1 MKEEIVPSSEEI
13 LVAFSLSNIPDIITQ
28 EEFDDVKK
36 AIKEELK
43 EKGELK
49 KQLDYLGSGEY
60 INQLKWE
67 RDMLENLIDSEELS
81 SKAYSI
87 KKLMRANTTLAQCL
101 EEKKKIINKTIDKLY
116 CWGETLDPDFQK
128 EMLDILEVKDDRNRT
143 ITNGKR

>member
-1 MKEEIVPSSEEI
+1 MSVYETTTNPKKQLDFYKELSEQLE
-13 LVAFSLSNIPDIITQ
+13 
-28 EEFDDVKK
+28 
-36 AIKEELK
+36 KENQ
-43 EKGELK
+43 ELK
-49 KQLDYLGSGEY
+49 KQLDYLRSGEY

-116 CWGETLDPDFQK
+116 CWGEILDPDFQK
-128 EMLDILEVKDDRNRT
+128 EMLDILEVEDDRNRT